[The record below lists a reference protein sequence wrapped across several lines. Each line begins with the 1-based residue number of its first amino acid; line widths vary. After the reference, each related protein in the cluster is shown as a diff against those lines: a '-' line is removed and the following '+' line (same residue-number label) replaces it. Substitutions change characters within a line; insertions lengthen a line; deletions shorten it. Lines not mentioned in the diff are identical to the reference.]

1 MATRSREAIS
11 TIKGYYYQFD
21 YFILQLLQLRDDND
35 SVRIEGIEDVDIL
48 ADDNTRAVQC
58 KYYDGTSCSP
68 SVVGKAV
75 RPMLQH
81 FAENKDAK
89 YSYKLYGHY
98 KSGEDS
104 ISLPLTVEYIK
115 QKFFTYTEAKKRHI
129 FHEELGL
136 SDDELEKFLKRF
148 EIQLYADT
156 YESQIEKIVACLQA
170 EMSCTE
176 FDARYFYYINAVA
189 FVKETAVKKS
199 SQARTVTKGKFKSS
213 IGTRQNLFNQWYLE
227 FVGFEKYYRA
237 ARKQFFTQTN
247 VSPMNRF
254 FLIECDSH
262 ISDVDIADMVMRIGE
277 KWSKL
282 SPREHNPFCPYIHLH
297 GLSNSRLASVKKVL
311 LENDFHIWDG
321 HEYKDAEFSVES
333 LIRPVNHYTGIKIKV
348 INTDSQISD
357 VLNVCSGVKYI
368 YQFYLRKPYYD
379 QNRYIHKTFQILSTC
394 DVLKIV

>member
-1 MATRSREAIS
+1 MAQRSREAIS

-21 YFILQLLQLRDDND
+21 YFILELLQLRDDND

-48 ADDNTRAVQC
+48 TDNNIRAVQC

-68 SVVGKAV
+68 SVIGKAV

-81 FAENKDAK
+81 FAENKNAR

-98 KSGEDS
+98 SSGEES
-104 ISLPLTVEYIK
+104 ISLPLTVEYVK
-115 QKFFTYTEAKKRHI
+115 QKFCTYTEAKRKHI

-148 EIQLYADT
+148 ELQLYADT
-156 YESQIEKIVACLQA
+156 YESQIEKIIACLQT
-170 EMSCTE
+170 ELNCTE
-176 FDARYFYYINAVA
+176 YDARFFYYANAVT

-199 SQARTVTKGKFKSS
+199 PQARTVTKGKFKSA
-213 IGTRQNLFNQWYLE
+213 IGTRQNLFDQWYIE

-237 ARKQFFTQTN
+237 ARKQFFTQIN
-247 VSPMNRF
+247 ISPVNRF
-254 FLIECDSH
+254 FLIECDSQ
-262 ISDVDIADMVMRIGE
+262 ISDVDIASMVMRIGE

-282 SPREHNPFCPYIHLH
+282 SAREQNPFCPYVYLH
-297 GLSNSRLASVKKVL
+297 GLPNPRLASVKKTL

-321 HEYKDAEFSVES
+321 HEYKDAEFSATS
-333 LIRPVNHYTGIKIKV
+333 LTRPVNHHIGIKIKV
-348 INTDSQISD
+348 INKNSQIDD
-357 VLNVCSGVKYI
+357 VLNACIGAKDI
-368 YQFYLRKPYYD
+368 YQFYLQKPYYR
-379 QNRYIHKTFQILSTC
+379 QNRFVHKEFQIQSTC